1 MTSRSYCFTTYQ
13 DVQVPPEDSFRYL
26 VYQKEKCPKT
36 GKMHYQGYIEFS
48 TAMRMQRVKR
58 LFMDNTMHLEKRKGS
73 REQARLYCMKQDTR
87 VEPPVEVGKWEAG
100 GSGKRNDLLDM
111 VARVRADP
119 QNLHQIALEFPSAY
133 CRNRQGLRD
142 IQFFALKAQA
152 TQAFREIKTL
162 VIWGEGGLGK
172 TRWAF
177 ENYPSNIRLTQP
189 DSQVW
194 WDEYCGE
201 KTLILDD
208 FYGWLKWGQ
217 FLTLLDGY
225 PIRIPTK
232 GGHTWANWT
241 NVIITSNVHPDNWY
255 QGKTLATHK
264 EFSRRINDVV
274 NMTSVNGGPAIF
286 LPDKGA
292 MWPTTIHGL
301 PPPTADDIEEQQ
313 EILRILEEATTIE
326 LVSSGDESEA
336 TDFTEDDPD
345 DVAAVIASMRGL
357 PQQIEDDDANPT
369 WDMQSPHHLD
379 YGLHLVNPTYGGSD
393 DDPDTDDDEQ
403 YFRNQDY
410 IQRMKDQ
417 EFARRYPGAGWF
429 MDTDCA
435 VGRDEGSQDPEPEVL
450 SDDEAAPS
458 NYIDL
463 ANDSEDE

>member
-1 MTSRSYCFTTYQ
+1 MTSRNYCFTSYQ
-13 DVQVPPEDSFRYL
+13 DIQVPPEDSFRYL

-36 GKMHYQGYIEFS
+36 GKLHYQGYIEFS
-48 TAMRMQRVKR
+48 TAVRMQRVKR

-87 VEPPVEVGKWEAG
+87 VEAPVEVGKWEAG

-119 QNLHQIALEFPSAY
+119 QNLHKIALEFPAAY

-189 DSQVW
+189 DTQAW

-241 NVIITSNVHPDNWY
+241 HVIITSNVHPDNWY

-264 EFSRRINDVV
+264 EFSRRITDVV
-274 NMTSVNGGPAIF
+274 NMTSGVNGGPPIF
-286 LPDKGA
+286 LADKGT
-292 MWPTTIHGL
+292 MWPTVIHDL
-301 PPPTADDIEEQQ
+301 PQPNEQEIAEQQ
-313 EILRILEEATTIE
+313 EILQMLEEATTLE
-326 LVSSGDESEA
+326 LISSDDESAA

-345 DVAAVIASMRGL
+345 DVAAVIASMRQL
-357 PQQIEDDDANPT
+357 PQQQDDDENPCN
-369 WDMQSPHHLD
+369 SPSHLE
-379 YGLHLVNPTYGGSD
+379 YGFHLIQPTYGGSED
-393 DDPDTDDDEQ
+393 EPDTDDDEQ

-417 EFARRYPGAGWF
+417 AFAQRYPYAGWF
-429 MDTDCA
+429 MDTDCSEDNND
-435 VGRDEGSQDPEPEVL
+435 VEEEPEEVL
-450 SDDEAAPS
+450 SDCGAAS
-458 NYIDL
+458 SGYIDL
-463 ANDSEDE
+463 TD